1 MGKNLL
7 LQDACVLI
15 NLLATDRL
23 EEIARHL
30 AYQFAIASSVAAETI
45 YLRRPEDKSR
55 EQADLRTHV
64 TSGLIKVL
72 DVETELEQSRYLYYA
87 TELDDGEAM
96 SLALAEC
103 RRLEIATD
111 DRKARRMVAAE
122 GLSIKLWSTV
132 DILKA
137 WERIG
142 SISPQEVK
150 DTLTKISS
158 RARFRPKGCAWWD
171 KRLAL

>member
-1 MGKNLL
+1 MGNNLL

-23 EEIARHL
+23 EEIAHHL
-30 AYQFAIASSVAAETI
+30 AYQFAIAWSVAAETI
-45 YLRRPEDKSR
+45 YLRRPADNSR

-64 TSGLIKVL
+64 VSGLTRVL
-72 DVETELEQSRYLYYA
+72 DVETELEQNRYLYYA

-96 SLALAEC
+96 SLALAEG

-122 GLSIKLWSTV
+122 GLSIKLWSTI

-171 KRLAL
+171 KRLA